1 MLRSISAEKN
11 ILSQGLKALYLKKLS
26 MLSKDQHCLEAII
39 EAIDRIIEYTSNFKS
54 ADDFNNDHVNFDAT
68 MMNFVVIGEM
78 VDKLSEGFKKQ
89 NSQVEWIKI
98 KGFRNIVAHD
108 YFGIDAEE
116 VWQIIKNKIPYLKI
130 EISNLLS

>member
-1 MLRSISAEKN
+1 
-11 ILSQGLKALYLKKLS
+11 